1 MFKDIM
7 KDFSKENP
15 GILFEK
21 KLEESLKESVEALS
35 EWYSSDMI
43 NVIDSRGQ
51 EKLTAAV
58 VVKDVNHLISEI
70 VARNSVEKPRVAL
83 GLDGGQGKFLVTL
96 HVYDMSDLTHDYA
109 GYSQGGRRRS
119 LIIGACDGC
128 TENRQ
133 NLDTLLQMIKLE
145 EWQCPDL
152 FQFFSDLKC
161 AIIFFAIGGH
171 GSYCSC

>member
-70 VARNSVEKPRVAL
+70 VARNSAL
-83 GLDGGQGKFLVTL
+83 LYFIDSV
-96 HVYDMSDLTHDYA
+96 
-109 GYSQGGRRRS
+109 RRR
-119 LIIGACDGC
+119 
-128 TENRQ
+128 RR
-133 NLDTLLQMIKLE
+133 
-145 EWQCPDL
+145 L
-152 FQFFSDLKC
+152 F
-161 AIIFFAIGGH
+161 
-171 GSYCSC
+171 